1 MSSLVT
7 LHEPYFQLTDNNGN
21 NQDEVEKPVE
31 GRADTGADG
40 FGLVPKKKKNPCQ
53 CLWSF
58 SFRNDVQ
65 LQCLERQHGFCFHR
79 SEWINNVKLNCH

>member
-40 FGLVPKKKKNPCQ
+40 FGLVPKKKKKTLVSVCGVF
-53 CLWSF
+53 LSETMFSSSVWSVSMVSAF
-58 SFRNDVQ
+58 TDQS
-65 LQCLERQHGFCFHR
+65 G
-79 SEWINNVKLNCH
+79 